1 MKWGLRMTEQL
12 KRETAFSKSDLL
24 KSKRYVKCRDILNAI
39 LSENEMYTIKQVDK
53 MIKNFLSKEVK

>member
-24 KSKRYVKCRDILNAI
+24 KSKRYAKCRDILNAI